1 MADRNYLTLI
11 IVISGLI
18 KTELTMWKSLSID
31 SSSSGASGKLSY
43 QGKSDCTLVLLD
55 FPIKVQIPSW
65 VVSNITESGS
75 LTGTW
80 CPAAGAERGNWDV
93 RTLLF
98 VFTFYWGI
106 IGSGV
111 TCSLFSGSDEV
122 IISWSEVLNIA
133 ATQRAPPETI
143 NPMMMLL
150 FVNVSS
156 NWPTRRTFINSV
168 RNIQHPK

>member
-18 KTELTMWKSLSID
+18 KTELSMWKSLSID
-31 SSSSGASGKLSY
+31 SSSSGASDQVKLSSLV
-43 QGKSDCTLVLLD
+43 KSDCTLVLLD

-150 FVNVSS
+150 FVS
-156 NWPTRRTFINSV
+156 NWPT
-168 RNIQHPK
+168 QHLLIV

>member
-1 MADRNYLTLI
+1 MADINYLTLI

-80 CPAAGAERGNWDV
+80 CPAAGAERGNWDM

-106 IGSGV
+106 IG
-111 TCSLFSGSDEV
+111 CSLFSGSDEV

-150 FVNVSS
+150 LVS
-156 NWPTRRTFINSV
+156 NWPT
-168 RNIQHPK
+168 QHLLIV